1 MKLLLR
7 AVLLPLLLNAL
18 SFGAF
23 SQENELKYFVVQGK
37 LTPEV
42 TKLLVENPADPT
54 AGARKSIKSIPGA
67 ILVDYYLEVG
77 TAQNLAIVALP
88 DSSIAAALVYQ
99 RLSTGGLTD
108 IKVREILPSN
118 KVKEMLKVAKSLN

>member
-7 AVLLPLLLNAL
+7 TVLPLLLGAL
-18 SFGAF
+18 SFSVF
-23 SQENELKYFVVQGK
+23 SQEDELKYFVVQGK

-42 TKLLVENPADPT
+42 AKLLVENPADPT
-54 AGARKSIKSIPGA
+54 AGARKSIESIPGA
-67 ILVDYYLEVG
+67 MLVDYYLEVG

-108 IKVREILPSN
+108 IKVREMLPSD

>member
-1 MKLLLR
+1 MKLLLK
-7 AVLLPLLLNAL
+7 AVLPLLLGAL
-18 SFGAF
+18 SFSAS

-42 TKLLVENPADPT
+42 AKLLVENPTDPT
-54 AGARKSIKSIPGA
+54 AGARKSIESIPGA

-77 TAQNLAIVALP
+77 TAQNLAIIALP

-108 IKVREILPSN
+108 IKVREILPSD
-118 KVKEMLKVAKSLN
+118 KVKEMLQVANSLN